1 MMSITKWCHPQVN
14 INWKMLTMARP
25 TNNIDTSFFSR
36 WNDLHIQK
44 IFRFCLFRLVEL
56 TRLKLATTRKEERE
70 RSINSI
76 ISPSLPSAV
85 LPCFLPILSHHYVYQ
100 LKSLIMKLLP
110 DVTLQ
115 LFAFSSYPPLNC
127 LFQVVIEMDS
137 LYHLLPQNSSSSLW
151 ILFVEK
157 TQVVPGRERPWHPG
171 EATRREPWR
180 DDCHHLQGEESGD
193 EVYHLQHMS
202 C

>member
-56 TRLKLATTRKEERE
+56 TRLKLATTRKEEKE

-85 LPCFLPILSHHYVYQ
+85 LPCFLPILSHHCFSAEKLNHEVVTGRDLTIVCIFIISP
-100 LKSLIMKLLP
+100 LKLPISGCFREWLFISPPSLKLL
-110 DVTLQ
+110 L
-115 LFAFSSYPPLNC
+115 
-127 LFQVVIEMDS
+127 
-137 LYHLLPQNSSSSLW
+137 
-151 ILFVEK
+151 
-157 TQVVPGRERPWHPG
+157 
-171 EATRREPWR
+171 
-180 DDCHHLQGEESGD
+180 HHCE
-193 EVYHLQHMS
+193 YYM
-202 C
+202 